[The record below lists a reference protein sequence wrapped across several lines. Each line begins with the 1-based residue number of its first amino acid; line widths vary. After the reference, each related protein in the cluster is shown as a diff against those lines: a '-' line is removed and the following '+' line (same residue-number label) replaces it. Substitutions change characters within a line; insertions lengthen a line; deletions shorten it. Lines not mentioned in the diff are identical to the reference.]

1 MATKVAH
8 KRYVGGLE
16 APRNS
21 LELQMET
28 SYDLYSAR
36 DNILYTPYDMGNES
50 FGTDYHLTE
59 ASIKKLMS
67 REISEKDHTRQNV
80 PSVVARL
87 MGVDVLPF
95 DSKSAARV
103 IDTKNVNPTI
113 KSMDKKTAR
122 KGLSTC
128 SQQPEVSSIG
138 HYGDTDH
145 VKLSKPKRRQH
156 PQEEELQKFKKEFE
170 AWQAARFKECTKCVN
185 VSSDPSEL
193 IAQEDLNRE
202 KMLIYSN
209 SKRTTNEPKYMNAKI
224 VDPYSNTLS
233 RADCKDSK
241 LIDVV
246 SGPTK
251 IVILR
256 PGPPE
261 RIDTVS
267 DTSWSTS
274 EDERGG
280 GIKDFLEE
288 VKERLKLELQGRCPK
303 KSTSIRG
310 GGIETPYWER
320 PSEAQPII
328 ARNGASCLL
337 RSESTRSF
345 MSERFQFMNGTAVR
359 LKNDMEAETNRGVA
373 VRDSLSRLSIS
384 NYGGKAV
391 HASINDRNGCF
402 INKFEK
408 ESGSFR
414 MGPNMHD
421 NDLSPRNLIRSLS
434 APVTGTSFGKLLL
447 EDRHVFTRAQIRR
460 KHEVSLN
467 IKKQKKDKF
476 NIRERVSSL
485 RYSLTLRHRLSFRRR
500 VKSAEGSADQSKSN
514 LFKDITSGSRVV
526 TSFCERET
534 QENSTEVPPSPASV
548 CSSVQEEFWRQVD
561 YPSPISSSATGHQ
574 LEDSE
579 MSHVFSEINSNLNEL
594 RRKLDEFNGS
604 FSEESMKEEQVSEGE
619 ADIEDQ
625 TEAYIRELLIAAG
638 LYGGV
643 RLSKKSLS
651 NWDPLGKVISSRVF
665 EEVEE
670 AYEERYRCQENHKLI
685 LDLLNEIL
693 PTLLREPP
701 MYMPRVS
708 LPNNWPVQKLSPS
721 GGGKKLLSHVWSIIR
736 DHIYPPADTSFYALD
751 NVLARDF
758 SSTLWSKFMDDDVNA
773 LGRDIESQII
783 GDLIYEM
790 VEDIMTISS

>member
-59 ASIKKLMS
+59 ASIKKLIS
-67 REISEKDHTRQNV
+67 REISEKAYTRQNV
-80 PSVVARL
+80 PSIVARL

-95 DSKSAARV
+95 DSKSTARV
-103 IDTKNVNPTI
+103 IDTKNVDPTS
-113 KSMDKKTAR
+113 KSMDKKTSR
-122 KGLSTC
+122 KSLSKC
-128 SQQPEVSSIG
+128 SQQTEVSSFG
-138 HYGDTDH
+138 HYGDTNH
-145 VKLSKPKRRQH
+145 VKLSKPKPREH

-170 AWQAARFKECTKCVN
+170 AWQAARFKECTECVD
-185 VSSDPSEL
+185 VSCDPSQL

-209 SKRTTNEPKYMNAKI
+209 SKRTTNEPNHTNVKI
-224 VDPYSNTLS
+224 VDPYSNRLS
-233 RADCKDSK
+233 RANCKDSK
-241 LIDVV
+241 LIDIV

-267 DTSWSTS
+267 DNSWSTS
-274 EDERGG
+274 EDERSGC
-280 GIKDFLEE
+280 IEDFLEE

-320 PSEAQPII
+320 PLEAQPII
-328 ARNGASCLL
+328 ARNAKNCLL

-345 MSERFQFMNGTAVR
+345 MSERFQFVNGTPE
-359 LKNDMEAETNRGVA
+359 NDMKAEANRGVA
-373 VRDSLSRLSIS
+373 FCDNLSRFSIS

-391 HASINDRNGCF
+391 HASINDRNGSF
-402 INKFEK
+402 MNKFEK
-408 ESGSFR
+408 ESG
-414 MGPNMHD
+414 MHD

-447 EDRHVFTRAQIRR
+447 EDRHVFTGAQIRR
-460 KHEVSLN
+460 KQEVIEKVSLN

-476 NIRERVSSL
+476 NIRERVSSF
-485 RYSLTLRHRLSFRRR
+485 RYSLTLRHRLPFRRR
-500 VKSAEGSADQSKSN
+500 VKSAADQSRSN
-514 LFKDITSGSRVV
+514 LLKEDITSGPRVV
-526 TSFCERET
+526 TCFCERET
-534 QENSTEVPPSPASV
+534 HENSTEVPPSPASV
-548 CSSVQEEFWRQVD
+548 CSSVQEEFWRQAD
-561 YPSPISSSATGHQ
+561 YPSPISSSAAGHHQ

-579 MSHVFSEINSNLNEL
+579 MSNVFSEINSNLNEL
-594 RRKLDEFNGS
+594 RRKLDQFKGS
-604 FSEESMKEEQVSEGE
+604 FSEETMKEEQVSEGE

-625 TEAYIRELLIAAG
+625 TEAYIRDLLIAAG

-643 RLSKKSLS
+643 TFSKKSLS
-651 NWDPLGKVISSRVF
+651 KWDPLGKLISSRVF

-670 AYEERYRCQENHKLI
+670 AYVERYRCRENHKLI

-693 PTLLREPP
+693 PTLLREPVC
-701 MYMPRVS
+701 MPRVS
-708 LPNNWPVQKLSPS
+708 LGKIPINWPVQKKLPPS
-721 GGGKKLLSHVWSIIR
+721 GRELLSHVWSIIR
-736 DHIYPPADTSFYALD
+736 DHIYPPADRSFYALD

-758 SSTLWSKFMDDDVNA
+758 RSTLWSNLMDDDVNA
-773 LGRDIESQII
+773 LGRDLESQII
-783 GDLIYEM
+783 GDMIYEM
-790 VEDIMTISS
+790 VEDIVTTSS